1 MSPPRRRRG
10 ASPDPHP
17 KRHCSRSRSRSPP
30 SSRHH
35 RHPLSRSPPF
45 SHRRRR
51 SPSRSPPPSHRP
63 HQSPTHSPLPSRPH
77 NQFPTRSRLPS
88 RPPHHSPTRSP
99 LPSRPP
105 RRDPVFASYQDH
117 PDLPPNLRGLCE
129 ILSSGS
135 LSLPSLLD
143 NTGTVLTQSDVETVL
158 RLSYSHPGP
167 SLTFFRWAGERHL
180 NHMHSCYS
188 WNLIVDM
195 LGKNL
200 HFDAMWDAVRS
211 MRDLNLLSLA
221 TFASVFGSLAS
232 DGRAG
237 EALAAFRAMPMYG
250 IRRDTV
256 ALNSLLAALCR
267 VGLLVDGRT
276 VLREAALVGV
286 KPDADSFAILLEGC
300 ENEKD
305 AKCARKVFDEMVTA
319 IGWNPINRP
328 AYDSFLVT
336 LLSSLDDGFIE
347 AMRCLEDLH
356 QHGCSPGPKFFRAA
370 FQLCLS
376 KCDIQGATALWE
388 DYIDRGVCPPDTA
401 IYNCII
407 ALSCKGRRPD
417 VAFRYFDEMVLHGA
431 FPDSDTY
438 NSMFQVLVQARKA
451 REAVAIL
458 NEMLKNECLPTHTN
472 CLLAFNTKDP
482 ELCIKV
488 WKCMLEH
495 GIRPLEEAG
504 NLLVSLLERNLLP
517 EACKYAEDLIDNGVK
532 LSSANLANLKRGLRK
547 IHKDEIHDRL
557 LMKWKQR

>member
-10 ASPDPHP
+10 SSPVPHS
-17 KRHCSRSRSRSPP
+17 RHRSRSPYRSRSRSDSRHRRRTLSRSPP
-30 SSRHH
+30 SSHPRPSRQSPPRSPLPSHPH
-35 RHPLSRSPPF
+35 RRSPP
-45 SHRRRR
+45 
-51 SPSRSPPPSHRP
+51 
-63 HQSPTHSPLPSRPH
+63 HSPLPSRP
-77 NQFPTRSRLPS
+77 SR
-88 RPPHHSPTRSP
+88 HSPPRSP

-105 RRDPVFASYQDH
+105 RRDPVFASHKDH
-117 PDLPPNLRGLCE
+117 PDLPPNLRRLCE

-135 LSLPSLLD
+135 HSLPSLLD
-143 NTGTVLTQSDVETVL
+143 NSGIVVTQSDVEVVL
-158 RLSYSHPGP
+158 RLSYSHPDP
-167 SLTFFRWAGERHL
+167 ALTFFRWAGERHL

-188 WNLIVDM
+188 WNLVVDM

-200 HFDAMWDAVRS
+200 YFDAMWDAVRS
-211 MRDLNLLSLA
+211 MRDLNILSLA

-237 EALAAFRAMPMYG
+237 EALAAFRALPMYG

-276 VLREAALVGV
+276 VLHEAALVGV
-286 KPDADSFAILLEGC
+286 RPDTDSFAILLEGC

-305 AKCARKVFDEMVTA
+305 AKCARKVFDEMVAA

-347 AMRCLEDLH
+347 AMRFLEDLR
-356 QHGCSPGPKFFRAA
+356 QHSCSPGPKFFRAA
-370 FQLCLS
+370 FQFCLG
-376 KCDIQGATALWE
+376 KCDIGGATALWE
-388 DYIDRGVCPPDTA
+388 DYIDRGVCSPDTA

-407 ALSCKGRRPD
+407 ALCCKGKRPD
-417 VAFRYFDEMVLHGA
+417 VAFRYFDEMVSHGA

-438 NSMFQVLVQARKA
+438 NSLFQVLVQTRKA

-472 CLLAFNTKDP
+472 CLLAFDTKDP

-488 WKCMLEH
+488 WQCMLEH
-495 GIRPLEEAG
+495 GIHPLEEAG
-504 NLLVSLLERNLLP
+504 NLLVSLLGRNLLP

-547 IHKDEIHDRL
+547 INKDDIHDRL
-557 LMKWKQR
+557 LLKWKQR